1 MATVTYPNG
10 VVLSWDDTL
19 QVGELITA
27 HEAGYHII
35 TGFEYR
41 DGMTPL
47 IYHARV
53 VSDAGRKVKGTKT
66 LKCDAS
72 YARRLTKE
80 DIEILYRVEINAA
93 SIKKSNL
100 MQFAIR

>member
-27 HEAGYHII
+27 YEAGYHII

-47 IYHARV
+47 IYHVRV
-53 VSDAGRKVKGTKT
+53 VCDAGRKVKGTKT
-66 LKCDAS
+66 MVCDAS
-72 YARRLTKE
+72 FARRLTKE
-80 DIEILYRVEINAA
+80 DIENLYRVEVNAA
-93 SIKKSNL
+93 SIKKANL
-100 MQFAIR
+100 MEYAIR